1 LGIPLNGLFN
11 LLSRRLLMSA
21 PDQSKIQKFREL
33 LHKEWT
39 NDKTVAAWRKW
50 QARIAAFTHGAT
62 EAILERAHLRP
73 GMRVLDLASG
83 VGDPA
88 LSMAAEVAPSGQV
101 TATDLGPG
109 MISLAEELARKKG
122 LTNIKFREASAE
134 SLPFADESFDV
145 LTCRFG
151 IMFFPD
157 LPRALRECLRVL
169 KPGGRAVFVAWG
181 KKEQPFFT
189 TTAGIILKHVPVP
202 PPPPDPDGPSLFMFG
217 ERDRLRR
224 ALEAAGFGNVHE
236 EERIV
241 AGRWPTSVEEY
252 WEQFSEVAAPF
263 RPLIEQLTPEK
274 LSQAKS
280 EIYTALKKFW
290 NGKELNMPLEI
301 IIGTGVRP

>member
-1 LGIPLNGLFN
+1 
-11 LLSRRLLMSA
+11 MSTPSVS
-21 PDQSKIQKFREL
+21 PDPAKIQKFREV
-33 LHKEWT
+33 LHQEWT
-39 NDKTVAAWRKW
+39 GDRTVAAWRKW
-50 QARIAAFTHGAT
+50 HAQIATFTRGAT
-62 EAILERAHLRP
+62 EAILGAAHLRP
-73 GMRVLDLASG
+73 GMRVLDLACG

-88 LSMAAEVAPSGQV
+88 LSIAEEVGPSGRV

-109 MISLAEELARKKG
+109 MMSLAEELARKKG
-122 LTNIKFREASAE
+122 LTNIEFHEASAE
-134 SLPFADESFDV
+134 ALPFPSESYEV

-157 LPRALRECLRVL
+157 LHKALRECLRVL
-169 KPGGRAVFVAWG
+169 EPGGRAAFVAWG

-189 TTAGIILKHVPVP
+189 TSAGIVLKHVPVP

-224 ALEAAGFGNVHE
+224 ALQAAGFNNVHE
-236 EERIV
+236 EDRVI
-241 AGRWPTSVEEY
+241 AGRWPSPVEEY

-274 LSQAKS
+274 MAQAKS
-280 EIYTALKKFW
+280 EIFAALKKFW

-301 IIGTGVRP
+301 VIGTGTRP

>member
-1 LGIPLNGLFN
+1 MGSPGT
-11 LLSRRLLMSA
+11 S
-21 PDQSKIQKFREL
+21 PDPAKIQMFRTRLQE
-33 LHKEWT
+33 EWT
-39 NDKTVAAWRKW
+39 GERTVAAWRKW
-50 QARIAAFTHGAT
+50 HAQIAAFTRGAT
-62 EAILERAHLRP
+62 EAILEAAHLRP
-73 GMRVLDLASG
+73 GMRVLDLACG

-88 LSMAAEVAPSGQV
+88 LSIAAEVAPSGRV

-109 MISLAEELARKKG
+109 MMSLAEELARKNG
-122 LTNIKFREASAE
+122 LANIEFREANAE
-134 SLPFADESFDV
+134 SLPFADATYDI

-157 LPRALRECLRVL
+157 LGKALRECLRVL
-169 KPGGRAVFVAWG
+169 KPGGRAAFVAWG

-224 ALEAAGFGNVHE
+224 ALETAGFSNVHE

-241 AGRWPTSVEEY
+241 AGRWASSIEEY

-263 RPLIEQLTPEK
+263 RPLIDQLTPEK
-274 LSQAKS
+274 KGQAKA
-280 EIYTALKKFW
+280 EILAALKKFW

-301 IIGTGVRP
+301 VIGTGIRP

>member
-1 LGIPLNGLFN
+1 
-11 LLSRRLLMSA
+11 MSV
-21 PDQSKIQKFREL
+21 PDPFKIQKFREH
-33 LHKEWT
+33 LHEEWT
-39 NDKTVAAWRKW
+39 GHETVAAWRKW
-50 QARIAAFTHGAT
+50 HDRIAIFTRGAT
-62 EAILERAHLRP
+62 EAILETAHLRP
-73 GMRVLDLASG
+73 GSRVLDLASG

-88 LSMAAEVAPSGQV
+88 LSIAAKVTPSGRV
-101 TATDLGPG
+101 TATHLGPG

-122 LTNIKFREASAE
+122 LTNIEFREASAE
-134 SLPFADESFDV
+134 SLPFAEESYDA

-217 ERDRLRR
+217 ERERLRR
-224 ALEAAGFGNVHE
+224 ALETAGFSNVHE

-241 AGRWPTSVEEY
+241 AGRWASSIEEY

-290 NGKELNMPLEI
+290 TGKELNMPLEI
-301 IIGTGVRP
+301 VIGTGMRP